1 MSEVAAAIQ
10 ETLNAA
16 LAAQS
21 NQMHTAIPCIVV
33 AVRDSLTGAMVDIQP
48 TINQRFKDNTTKERP
63 VSLVSL

>member
-16 LAAQS
+16 LSAQA

-33 AVRDSLTGAMVDIQP
+33 AVRALS
-48 TINQRFKDNTTKERP
+48 
-63 VSLVSL
+63 